1 MREKD
6 DGTGGIPT
14 REGFRYVLAVVGEHP
29 VCARVVDPREVER
42 IAYRNS
48 LVSQD
53 ANPQSA
59 QVGDPCI
66 RPRIVLVV
74 AGDEEDAVPGAQ
86 TAQRLDQ
93 RAELLHG
100 AVHEVA
106 GDDDQVGLELVRLT
120 NDGLDEVSSDSRTD
134 VDVGELDDAV
144 AGSARR

>member
-6 DGTGGIPT
+6 DGTGGIPP
-14 REGFRYVLAVVGEHP
+14 REGFRYVLALVGEHP
-29 VCARVVDPREVER
+29 GGEP
-42 IAYRNS
+42 S
-48 LVSQD
+48 
-53 ANPQSA
+53 
-59 QVGDPCI
+59 I

-74 AGDEEDAVPGAQ
+74 AGDEEGAVPGAQ

-120 NDGLDEVSSDSRTD
+120 NDGLDEVSSDRRTD